1 MMDEETPV
9 TWSQWWDGF
18 SRRHPWLLWALVM
31 AMGFVTGPLM
41 IAAGRMTAVL
51 YKDF

>member
-1 MMDEETPV
+1 MSDKAPEK
-9 TWSQWWDGF
+9 WSQWWDGLC
-18 SRRHPWLLWALVM
+18 RRHPLWLWMLVLAL
-31 AMGFVTGPLM
+31 AFVTAPLM

>member
-1 MMDEETPV
+1 MNNKTSV
-9 TWSQWWDGF
+9 TWPQRWDGF
-18 SRRHPWLLWALVM
+18 CRRHPWLLWALVM
-31 AMGFVTGPLM
+31 VIGFLTGPLM